1 MSLSN
6 VLKVYRE
13 KYHLTQVQLAENLNV
28 DERTL
33 RRWEN
38 QETIL
43 KDIGELRRIAS
54 VLGVEPENLGV
65 SEKLAGITDEQAEE
79 TLQHIWTL
87 VVNGRAY
94 EARAIAERLVH
105 DLETRSVH
113 PGSQGH
119 LYKLTQAYHAEAY
132 TRAMNTRNNE
142 IRYPLASYGAMERNA
157 RLIENTTLL
166 TVALTYEGD
175 MHNRVGDVKKG
186 IEYLET
192 ALQTAPREDIAA
204 RGNTIQLLARG
215 YLKAGQ
221 VEMFERLMKEAE
233 ELGGR
238 LTGSGV
244 TKGQYGLKSVYE
256 EYGKSY
262 ALMGKMQKA
271 LDYIQKARQVP
282 PYDQHWEIVLKTT
295 EVMALVR
302 GGEIQK
308 GIELAVECTE
318 LCRSFGTIR
327 LLERIYGVQNYLQKL
342 SRDINAS
349 TDILRDA
356 LNGPSEY

>member
-1 MSLSN
+1 MPLSN
-6 VLKVYRE
+6 VLKAYRE
-13 KYHLTQVQLAENLNV
+13 KYNLTQVQLAEDLHV

-43 KDIGELRRIAS
+43 KDIRELRRIAS
-54 VLGVEPENLGV
+54 VLGVEPESLGV
-65 SEKLAGITDEQAEE
+65 SEKSAGITDEQAEE
-79 TLQHIWTL
+79 TLEQIWKL

-94 EARAIAERLVH
+94 EARTIAERLVF
-105 DLETRSVH
+105 DLQTKPAH
-113 PGSQGH
+113 PGSQKH

-142 IRYPLASYGAMERNA
+142 IHYPLASYGAMEKNA
-157 RLIENTTLL
+157 RLVGDLTLL
-166 TVALTYEGD
+166 TVALTYQGD
-175 MHNRVGDVKKG
+175 MYNRVGNVKKG

-192 ALQTAPREDIAA
+192 ALQTVSQDDVAA
-204 RGNTIQLLARG
+204 RGNAVQLLARG
-215 YLKAGQ
+215 YLKAGR
-221 VEMFERLMKEAE
+221 VETFERLMKEAE
-233 ELGGR
+233 ELGAQ
-238 LTGSGV
+238 LTGFGV

-262 ALMGKMQKA
+262 ALMGNMPKA

-295 EVMALVR
+295 EAMALVR
-302 GGEIQK
+302 GGEVQK
-308 GIELAVECTE
+308 GIELAIECTE
-318 LCRSFGTIR
+318 LCRRFGTLR
-327 LLERIYGVQNYLQKL
+327 LLERIYSVQSYLQKL
-342 SRDINAS
+342 SREINAS

-356 LNGPSEY
+356 LDGSSEY